1 MKQQVLLHYYF
12 LICLYL
18 GLISWDH
25 LYIKLHIAC
34 NPFQYELGNV
44 YPACKVWC
52 ICLVYR
58 ISLITLLPSAFKK
71 IDTTL
76 I

>member
-34 NPFQYELGNV
+34 NPFKYELGKKYV
-44 YPACKVWC
+44 KRLS
-52 ICLVYR
+52 CL
-58 ISLITLLPSAFKK
+58 
-71 IDTTL
+71 
-76 I
+76 

>member
-18 GLISWDH
+18 SLISWDH

-34 NPFQYELGNV
+34 NPFQYELGKKYV
-44 YPACKVWC
+44 KRLSCLQS
-52 ICLVYR
+52 LVYLF
-58 ISLITLLPSAFKK
+58 SVQN
-71 IDTTL
+71 
-76 I
+76 